1 MPLILCKPSFLQNQ
15 LLLALRKPSVQKAE
29 SRPDAEHCYRWPK
42 NSSTQLSGIHNV
54 SPTLVLQ
61 FWKGPLFSPAMKLHC
76 HLLGLIWA
84 NWHEQREP

>member
-29 SRPDAEHCYRWPK
+29 SRPDAE
-42 NSSTQLSGIHNV
+42 NSSTQLSGIHTV

-76 HLLGLIWA
+76 HLPGLIWA